1 MAAIIRQHRRGQ
13 IEEEDAAA
21 LKLGAEFNNAG
32 CLLISEVKFLLEHR
46 DDTRDP
52 PDNSVYNKTFD
63 YVNTFA
69 KFTSADAASAVRET
83 LRGEPMLTQ
92 FETAQIANLCP
103 VDAEEAK
110 NCIPSLIKLDDDK
123 LQALLDEI
131 QAMRKFQG

>member
-1 MAAIIRQHRRGQ
+1 MASPHLRRGGQ
-13 IEEEDAAA
+13 TEEEDAAA

-52 PDNSVYNKTFD
+52 PDNAVYNKTVD
-63 YVNTFA
+63 YVKSFA
-69 KFTSADAASAVRET
+69 KFNSADSASAVREA
-83 LRGEPMLTQ
+83 LRREPNLTQ

-103 VDAEEAK
+103 ADAEEAK
-110 NCIPSLIKLDDDK
+110 NCIPSLVKLDDDK

-131 QAMRKFQG
+131 QDMRRFQN